1 MTLLPQAF
9 DHTAALRA
17 IAAKWAEAPTDAL
30 DRALHEATYPVYAK
44 ALSVSPKT
52 RPAAE
57 VFSLEQ
63 LRAALDAGD
72 PAAFDVAAEMLGR
85 SLPAESV
92 VALATSIEATRPW
105 QRLRNLAYEMVA
117 PLSTEASF
125 RFLLS
130 HPYASHLYGK
140 NGYTGREALAYE
152 RLVAS
157 PLYDLH
163 RSPPTRE
170 SLANLPP
177 DAIDAAEAERE
188 ELLDTVDPD
197 ELRIA
202 EDLVTFLLSTGSERA
217 RAAGRKLMET
227 SPDDGIR
234 GRAAGGLI
242 DAGHREDLEFMA
254 RYLDDAD
261 AAIRQSAI
269 HAVLMLD
276 PTKAW
281 ERLNGDRLM
290 QPGAEAD
297 TEELL
302 YELGRD
308 LAGTGGAPVR
318 GWAKQDPRWA
328 ELARRWLPNKKMK
341 QPIFVLQGLGEKV

>member
-17 IAAKWAEAPTDAL
+17 IAAKWAEVPTDAL

-72 PAAFDVAAEMLGR
+72 PAAFDVALEVLGR

-92 VALATSIEATRPW
+92 VALATAIDSTSPW
-105 QRLRNLAYEMVA
+105 KRLRNLAYEMVA

-140 NGYTGREALAYE
+140 SAYADGETLAYE
-152 RLVAS
+152 RLLAS
-157 PLYDLH
+157 PLYELELP
-163 RSPPTRE
+163 PPTRKA
-170 SLANLPP
+170 LANLSA
-177 DAIDAAEAERE
+177 DALDAAEAERE
-188 ELLDTVDPD
+188 ALLEPIDPD
-197 ELRIA
+197 ELRIT
-202 EDLVTFLLSTGSERA
+202 EDLVTFLLSKGSERA
-217 RAAGRKLMET
+217 RAAGRKLVET
-227 SPDDGIR
+227 SPEDGIR
-234 GRAAGGLI
+234 GRAASGLI

-254 RYLDDAD
+254 GYLDDAD
-261 AAIRQSAI
+261 TAIRQSAI

-297 TEELL
+297 AEELL

-308 LAGTGGAPVR
+308 LAGTGGQPVR

-328 ELARRWLPNKKMK
+328 ELARKWLPNKKMK
-341 QPIFVLQGLGEKV
+341 QPIFVLQGLGEKL